1 MYNQFI
7 PIFLLYYIIFTI
19 HIFQHI
25 HFYQSYFSIYYP
37 KLVSCFLKYS
47 YNTIT
52 ITELINHFGHKA
64 IKSHISKLLNFQHL
78 PEVFQHARTAGKNT
92 QDYYHISNS
101 HQGYDALSFNKNN
114 FYRIKVE
121 QEAKFITF
129 HEKKTVHDS
138 LENITKKVNKPF
150 QKYSVSKVEGL
161 DTITQGARPYPVD
174 QLEIG
179 TFSSEDFNTFET
191 NCNNRFDLSK
201 FKKPSIV
208 LEDYSDVYVKV
219 VYSSKKSGLN
229 DGTIISDS
237 GFEELKWFYNFLEK
251 NEEMCL
257 YMNDLLDNSPFFP
270 LSLCG
275 R

>member
-1 MYNQFI
+1 M
-7 PIFLLYYIIFTI
+7 
-19 HIFQHI
+19 
-25 HFYQSYFSIYYP
+25 
-37 KLVSCFLKYS
+37 
-47 YNTIT
+47 
-52 ITELINHFGHKA
+52 
-64 IKSHISKLLNFQHL
+64 
-78 PEVFQHARTAGKNT
+78 
-92 QDYYHISNS
+92 
-101 HQGYDALSFNKNN
+101 
-114 FYRIKVE
+114 
-121 QEAKFITF
+121 
-129 HEKKTVHDS
+129 
-138 LENITKKVNKPF
+138 
-150 QKYSVSKVEGL
+150 
-161 DTITQGARPYPVD
+161 
-174 QLEIG
+174 
-179 TFSSEDFNTFET
+179 
-191 NCNNRFDLSK
+191 SK